1 MAELATNN
9 SDSFSTKHPKLTKTG
24 KFIGKDII
32 LPSLISEGLD
42 YFIPE
47 GSPYR
52 KYVDG
57 VNELYGLYTPVWG
70 LGVDSLYAAKEGNYK
85 QAATNAG
92 LAGLSATNPIAGGA
106 IYLLKKA
113 YDRVQSGEVDH
124 AANRQYLSE
133 YNTALTHLLQD
144 AEALQRR
151 GYSDEDI
158 NKYLTIRI
166 QQRYRNSPISN
177 DLMRALNGEENFTSD
192 SLTYPVPNSAYRE
205 LRKQQAQQ
213 QQQPTT
219 PTTNE
224 DTNTGG
230 IISTANAAEIPPNAT
245 PAVPTPVQQPQALSQ
260 LVNGGNIWTSGDA
273 SKAKSGVTWSMAVP
287 NSEQYQRL
295 KASADFANSLNSYKN
310 RTDLSNVQKEQMAI
324 ADLIALGLK

>member
-1 MAELATNN
+1 MATVSASN
-9 SDSFSTKHPKLTKTG
+9 SSSSSAKPSKTVKAA
-24 KFIGKDII
+24 KFVGKDVI

-42 YFIPE
+42 YFIPKD
-47 GSPYR
+47 SPYR

-57 VNELYGLYTPVWG
+57 VNELYGLYSPVWG
-70 LGVDSLYAAKEGNYK
+70 LGAESVYAAKDGNYK

-92 LAGLSATNPIAGGA
+92 LAALSATNPVAGGA

-133 YNTALTHLLQD
+133 YNTALMHLLQD

-192 SLTYPVPNSAYRE
+192 SLTYPVPNSAHRE

-213 QQQPTT
+213 QEQPTT

-230 IISTANAAEIPPNAT
+230 IIPTAGAAEIPPNAT

-260 LVNGGNIWTSGDA
+260 LVNGGNIWTTGDA

-310 RTDLSNVQKEQMAI
+310 RTDLSDAQKEQMAV